1 MCVSDRECTRDADG
15 TWRPGYVAAA
25 LVFAIGMAGTTL
37 PTPLYGLY
45 QEQLGFSEL
54 MVTVVFAVYAVAVIT
69 VLLVAG
75 NYSDETGRRP
85 VLLCALGLSAASA
98 GCFLL
103 EGGLPLLFAG
113 RLLSGCAAGLLSG
126 AATAAVIELAAPG
139 QRARAGFAA
148 TAANMGGLG
157 CGPLLSGILAQYT
170 PWPLT
175 LPFWVHLGLVA
186 LACGITWFLPETV
199 AEPKRR
205 PRLRPQGLSVPAEV
219 RGVFLPASLAA
230 FAGFALLGLFTAV
243 APSFA
248 SHTLGVRNLAVSGAV
263 VFSVFLAS
271 TAGQSLSRRIGARL
285 ALPVGCG
292 ILVVGLLLVAS
303 SLIAESLLLLV
314 LGALCGGTGQGLAFR
329 AALTLISDAAPAQ
342 HRGGTI
348 SAFFVVAYG
357 GISVPVVGVGA
368 LATWLGL
375 RQAGLIFAGCVTLLA
390 AGAGTYA
397 ARRLPREPNPQ
408 PGPPPTTSSRS

>member
-1 MCVSDRECTRDADG
+1 MLREGTVSAG
-15 TWRPGYVAAA
+15 VGLRPGYPAAA
-25 LVFAIGMAGTTL
+25 AVFAIGMAGTTL

-45 QEQLGFSEL
+45 QHRIGFSEL
-54 MVTVVFAVYAVAVIT
+54 IVTVVFAVYAIAVIG

-75 NYSDETGRRP
+75 NYSDEAGRRP
-85 VLLCALGLSAASA
+85 VLLCAMVLSAGSA

-103 EGGLPLLFAG
+103 QSGLPLLFAG

-126 AATAAVIELAAPG
+126 AATAAVIELAGPG
-139 QRARAGFAA
+139 QKARAGFAA

-157 CGPLLSGILAQYT
+157 CGPLLSGVLAQYT
-170 PWPLT
+170 PWPLA
-175 LPFWVHLGLVA
+175 LPFWVHLGLVTA
-186 LACGITWFLPETV
+186 AMGITWFLPETV
-199 AEPKRR
+199 VEPKRW
-205 PRLRPQGLSVPAEV
+205 PPLKPQGVTVPHEV
-219 RGVFLPASLAA
+219 KGVFTPASLAA

-243 APSFA
+243 APSFV
-248 SHTLGVRNLAVSGAV
+248 SQTLGVHNLAVSGAV

-271 TAGQSLSRRIGARL
+271 TVGQSLTQRIGARL

-292 ILVVGLLLVAS
+292 VLVGGLLLVAS
-303 SLIAESLLLLV
+303 SLIAESLPLLV
-314 LGALCGGTGQGLAFR
+314 LGALCGGAGQGLAFR

-348 SAFFVVAYG
+348 SAFFVVAYA

-375 RQAGLIFAGCVTLLA
+375 REAGLVFTGCVMLLA

-397 ARRLPREPNPQ
+397 ARR
-408 PGPPPTTSSRS
+408 PPAESRAGKDHRAGQSE

>member
-1 MCVSDRECTRDADG
+1 MRVNIRERTRKTG
-15 TWRPGYVAAA
+15 GRWRPGYVAAA
-25 LVFAIGMAGTTL
+25 LVFAVGMAGTTL

-45 QEQLGFSEL
+45 QEQIGFSEL
-54 MVTVVFAVYAVAVIT
+54 MVTVVFAVYAIAVIT

-75 NYSDETGRRP
+75 NYSDEAGRRP
-85 VLLCALGLSAASA
+85 VLLCALALSAASA

-103 EGGLPLLFAG
+103 ERGLPLLFTG

-126 AATAAVIELAAPG
+126 AATAAVIELAGPG
-139 QRARAGFAA
+139 HKARAGFAA

-175 LPFWVHLGLVA
+175 LPFWVHLGLVT
-186 LACGITWFLPETV
+186 LACGITWLLPETV

-205 PRLRPQGLSVPAEV
+205 PPLKPQGLSVPPEV
-219 RGVFLPASLAA
+219 KGVFLPASLAA

-248 SHTLGVRNLAVSGAV
+248 ARTLGVHNLAVSGAV

-271 TAGQSLSRRIGARL
+271 TAGQSLTQRIGARL

-303 SLIAESLLLLV
+303 SLLAESLLLLV

-329 AALTLISDAAPAQ
+329 AALTLISGAAPAQ

-357 GISVPVVGVGA
+357 GISLPVVGVGA

-375 RQAGLIFAGCVTLLA
+375 RQAGLIFAGCVMLLA
-390 AGAGTYA
+390 ACAGTYA
-397 ARRLPREPNPQ
+397 ARRLPPDPDLQ
-408 PGPPPTTSSRS
+408 PGSPPATSSRF

>member
-1 MCVSDRECTRDADG
+1 MNPGSGR
-15 TWRPGYVAAA
+15 RPGYRSAAA
-25 LVFAIGMAGTTL
+25 VFAVGMAGTTL

-45 QEQLGFSEL
+45 QEQIGFSEL
-54 MVTVVFAVYAVAVIT
+54 MVTVVFAVYAIAVIT
-69 VLLVAG
+69 VLLVVG
-75 NYSDETGRRP
+75 NYSDEAGRRP
-85 VLLCALGLSAASA
+85 VLVCAMALSAASA

-103 EGGLPLLFAG
+103 ESGLPQLLVG

-126 AATAAVIELAAPG
+126 AATAAVIELAGPG
-139 QRARAGFAA
+139 QRPQAGFAA

-157 CGPLLSGILAQYT
+157 CGPLLSGLLAQYT

-175 LPFWVHLGLVA
+175 LPFWVHLGLVTA
-186 LACGITWFLPETV
+186 AAGITWILPETV
-199 AEPKRR
+199 AEPKKWPR
-205 PRLRPQGLSVPAEV
+205 PRPQGITVPPEV
-219 RGVFLPASLAA
+219 KGVFRPASLAA

-248 SHTLGVRNLAVSGAV
+248 SRTLGVHNLAVSGAV

-271 TAGQSLSRRIGARL
+271 TVGQSLTQRIGARR
-285 ALPVGCG
+285 ALPAGCG
-292 ILVVGLLLVAS
+292 ILVVGLLLVAA
-303 SLIAESLLLLV
+303 SLIAKSLVLLV
-314 LGALCGGTGQGLAFR
+314 LGALCGGSGQGLAFR
-329 AALTLISDAAPAQ
+329 AALTLIGGAAPAR

-348 SAFFVVAYG
+348 SAFFVVAYA

-375 RQAGLIFAGCVTLLA
+375 RPAGLIFTGCVMLLA

-397 ARRLPREPNPQ
+397 ARRPPQ
-408 PGPPPTTSSRS
+408 

>member
-1 MCVSDRECTRDADG
+1 MNPHVRR
-15 TWRPGYVAAA
+15 RPGYLAAA
-25 LVFAIGMAGTTL
+25 AVFAVGMAGTTL

-45 QEQLGFSEL
+45 QEQIGFSEL

-75 NYSDETGRRP
+75 NYSDEAGRRP
-85 VLLCALGLSAASA
+85 VLLGAMALSAASA

-103 EGGLPLLFAG
+103 QNGLPLLFVG

-126 AATAAVIELAAPG
+126 AATAAVIELAGPG
-139 QRARAGFAA
+139 QKARAGFAA

-157 CGPLLSGILAQYT
+157 CGPLLSGLLAQYT
-170 PWPLT
+170 PRPLV
-175 LPFWVHLGLVA
+175 LPFWVHLGLVGA
-186 LACGITWFLPETV
+186 AAGITWLLPETV
-199 AEPKRR
+199 PEPKRWPR
-205 PRLRPQGLSVPAEV
+205 PKPQGVSVPPEMK
-219 RGVFLPASLAA
+219 GVFTPTSLAA
-230 FAGFALLGLFTAV
+230 FAGFSLLGLFTAV

-248 SHTLGVRNLAVSGAV
+248 ARTLGVHNLAVSGAV

-271 TAGQSLSRRIGARL
+271 TVGQSLTPRVGARL

-303 SLIAESLLLLV
+303 SLIAESLPLLV

-329 AALTLISDAAPAQ
+329 AALTLVSGAAPAR

-348 SAFFVVAYG
+348 SAFFVVAYA
-357 GISVPVVGVGA
+357 GISLPVVGVGA
-368 LATWLGL
+368 MATWLGL
-375 RQAGLIFAGCVTLLA
+375 RPAGLIFTGCVMLLA

-397 ARRLPREPNPQ
+397 ALR
-408 PGPPPTTSSRS
+408 PPH

>member
-1 MCVSDRECTRDADG
+1 MVTGVIVRERALNTSDRH
-15 TWRPGYVAAA
+15 PGYLAAA
-25 LVFAIGMAGTTL
+25 VVFAIGMAGTTL

-45 QEQLGFSEL
+45 QQQIGFSEL
-54 MVTVVFAVYAVAVIT
+54 MVTVVFAVYALAVIT
-69 VLLVAG
+69 VLLLAG
-75 NYSDETGRRP
+75 NHSDKVGRRP
-85 VLLCALGLSAASA
+85 VLLCAMALSAASA

-103 EGGLPLLFAG
+103 ERGLPLLFAG
-113 RLLSGCAAGLLSG
+113 RLLSGFAAGLLSG

-139 QRARAGFAA
+139 QKARAGFAA

-157 CGPLLSGILAQYT
+157 CGPLLSGLLAQYT

-186 LACGITWFLPETV
+186 VASGITWFLPETV
-199 AEPKRR
+199 ADPKRWPR
-205 PRLRPQGLSVPAEV
+205 PAPQGMAVPPEV
-219 RGVFLPASLAA
+219 RGVFVPASVAA

-248 SHTLGVRNLAVSGAV
+248 SQTLGVHNAAVTGAV

-271 TAGQSLSRRIGARL
+271 TFGQSLTQRFGARR
-285 ALPVGCG
+285 ALPAGCG
-292 ILVVGLLLVAS
+292 ILMAGLVLVAS
-303 SLIAESLLLLV
+303 SLIAESLPLLV

-329 AALTLISDAAPAQ
+329 AALTLVSGAAPAE

-348 SAFFVVAYG
+348 SAFFVVAYT

-368 LATWLGL
+368 IATWLGL
-375 RQAGLIFAGCVTLLA
+375 REAGLVFTGCVLLLA

-397 ARRLPREPNPQ
+397 VLR
-408 PGPPPTTSSRS
+408 PPPGT

>member
-1 MCVSDRECTRDADG
+1 MRVTVHECTRFAG
-15 TWRPGYVAAA
+15 GRWRPGYVAAA
-25 LVFAIGMAGTTL
+25 LVFAVGMAGTTL

-45 QEQLGFSEL
+45 QEQIGFSEL

-75 NYSDETGRRP
+75 NYSDEAGRRP
-85 VLLCALGLSAASA
+85 VILCALALSAASA

-103 EGGLPLLFAG
+103 ERGLPLLFTG

-126 AATAAVIELAAPG
+126 AATAAVIELAGPG
-139 QRARAGFAA
+139 HKARAGFAA

-175 LPFWVHLGLVA
+175 LPFWVHLGLVT
-186 LACGITWFLPETV
+186 LACGITWLLPETV

-205 PRLRPQGLSVPAEV
+205 PPLKPLGLAVPPEV
-219 RGVFLPASLAA
+219 KGVFLPASLAA

-248 SHTLGVRNLAVSGAV
+248 SRTLDVHNLAVSGAV

-271 TAGQSLSRRIGARL
+271 TAGQSLTQGIGARL

-292 ILVVGLLLVAS
+292 VLVVGLLLVAS
-303 SLIAESLLLLV
+303 SLLAESLLLLV

-329 AALTLISDAAPAQ
+329 AALTLISGAAPAQ

-357 GISVPVVGVGA
+357 GISLPVVGVGA
-368 LATWLGL
+368 MATWLGL
-375 RQAGLIFAGCVTLLA
+375 RQAGLIFAGCVMLLTA
-390 AGAGTYA
+390 CAGTYA
-397 ARRLPREPNPQ
+397 ARRLPPDADLQ
-408 PGPPPTTSSRS
+408 PGSPPAASSRF

>member
-1 MCVSDRECTRDADG
+1 M
-15 TWRPGYVAAA
+15 AAA
-25 LVFAIGMAGTTL
+25 LVFAVGMAGTTL

-45 QEQLGFSEL
+45 QEQIGFSEL
-54 MVTVVFAVYAVAVIT
+54 MVTVVFAVYAIAVIT

-75 NYSDETGRRP
+75 NYSDEAGRRP
-85 VLLCALGLSAASA
+85 VLLCALALSAASA

-103 EGGLPLLFAG
+103 ERGLPLLFTG

-126 AATAAVIELAAPG
+126 AATAAVIELAGPG
-139 QRARAGFAA
+139 HKARAGFAA

-157 CGPLLSGILAQYT
+157 CGPLLSGVLAQYT

-175 LPFWVHLGLVA
+175 LPFWVHLGLVT
-186 LACGITWFLPETV
+186 LACGITWLLPETV
-199 AEPKRR
+199 TEPKRR
-205 PRLRPQGLSVPAEV
+205 PPLKPQGLSVPPEV
-219 RGVFLPASLAA
+219 KGVFLPASLAA

-248 SHTLGVRNLAVSGAV
+248 ARTLGVHNLAVSGAV

-271 TAGQSLSRRIGARL
+271 TAGQSLTQRIGARL

-292 ILVVGLLLVAS
+292 VLVVGLLLVAS
-303 SLIAESLLLLV
+303 SLLAESLPLLV
-314 LGALCGGTGQGLAFR
+314 LGALCGGAGQGLAFR
-329 AALTLISDAAPAQ
+329 AALTLISGAAPAQ

-357 GISVPVVGVGA
+357 GISLPVVGVGA
-368 LATWLGL
+368 MATWLGL
-375 RQAGLIFAGCVTLLA
+375 RQAGLIFAGCVMLLA
-390 AGAGTYA
+390 ACAGTYA
-397 ARRLPREPNPQ
+397 ARRLPPAPDLR
-408 PGPPPTTSSRS
+408 PGSPPPASSRF